1 MLRPRVR
8 YKARRKD
15 LRRLQILTCRAVT
28 GVMKMTPT
36 AAVEVL
42 LGLPPL
48 HVMIETGIYRLKCS
62 GYLNPQTSVMLK
74 SLGI

>member
-1 MLRPRVR
+1 MLTYSCTVLRPRVR

-15 LRRLQILTCRAVT
+15 LSRLQILTCWAIT

-36 AAVEVL
+36 AAMEVL

-48 HVMIETGIYRLKCS
+48 HVMIEAGT
-62 GYLNPQTSVMLK
+62 TD
-74 SLGI
+74 